1 MGSSCPGNRNRAFL
15 AAVVAMGTGML
26 TKACEAEKTNCPH
39 HYLRACQSNIFPYL
53 PRRGESPGSTRRGRE
68 REESCLP
75 QTPHWG
81 GSISSPS
88 GWPPSPAIA
97 SPRSTSSS
105 RNWASKLETG
115 LGCSKWGCA
124 PAGEKP
130 QRCWELLEMGERRQ
144 ARSKGTR
151 ELGGLGLGWGL
162 PAPVLPSLSLPEFG
176 WLLRGARL
184 GAWVTPG
191 GWSCPGR
198 GRLSFL
204 WKNQKRMLP
213 APPGTSPAGRRF
225 GTAEEESQSSGLFLT
240 FL

>member
-1 MGSSCPGNRNRAFL
+1 
-15 AAVVAMGTGML
+15 ML

-53 PRRGESPGSTRRGRE
+53 PRRGESPGSTRTGRE
-68 REESCLP
+68 REESCLS

-115 LGCSKWGCA
+115 LGCSELCPGWGRASAVLGMAGGGGKEASMEQMQREAAGGTWVRMGAASPSPARSVPSRVPVAADGCLGHPRGLELPGEGAAA
-124 PAGEKP
+124 PRMEKP
-130 QRCWELLEMGERRQ
+130 LPKEDAG
-144 ARSKGTR
+144 SSPGNFSSR
-151 ELGGLGLGWGL
+151 EEGRD
-162 PAPVLPSLSLPEFG
+162 S
-176 WLLRGARL
+176 RGAE
-184 GAWVTPG
+184 
-191 GWSCPGR
+191 S
-198 GRLSFL
+198 
-204 WKNQKRMLP
+204 KRR
-213 APPGTSPAGRRF
+213 AP
-225 GTAEEESQSSGLFLT
+225 LT